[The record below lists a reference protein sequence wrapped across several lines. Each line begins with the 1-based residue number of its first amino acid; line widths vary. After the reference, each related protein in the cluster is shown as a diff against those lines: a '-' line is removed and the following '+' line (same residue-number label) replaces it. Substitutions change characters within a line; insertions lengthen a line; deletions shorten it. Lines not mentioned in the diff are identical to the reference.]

1 MIIGNGLIATTINN
15 SFLDHINL
23 CIFAAGVSNSSETN
37 ESEFQREFDLLK
49 KALADN
55 TKKKFIYFS
64 TVSIDVKKNSPTPYT
79 THKLNMEKY
88 IEENTTNYLI
98 LRLPNVVGNSTN
110 PNQLVNYFYNSLIN
124 DTPVTINKNYIRHL
138 LDVEDIPLII
148 KFLLIKHSDVNN
160 VVVAFTNGISID
172 NLLSLLEE
180 INGNKFN
187 NTVEIE
193 NPDIELRLNT
203 IVFNSYLG
211 IMPYKEVFN
220 TVPLDILKKYYK

>member
-15 SFLDHINL
+15 SFLDHTNL

-49 KALADN
+49 NTLADN

-88 IEENTTNYLI
+88 IEDNTTNYLI

-124 DTPVTINKNYIRHL
+124 DTPVAINKNYIRHL
-138 LDVEDIPLII
+138 LDVEDIPMII

-160 VVVAFTNGISID
+160 VVVAFPNGIIID
-172 NLLSLLEE
+172 NLLSLLEK

-220 TVPLDILKKYYK
+220 TVPLNILKKYYK

>member
-15 SFLDHINL
+15 SFLDHTNL
-23 CIFAAGVSNSSETN
+23 CVFAAGVSNSSETN
-37 ESEFQREFDLLK
+37 ESEFQRELDLLK
-49 KALADN
+49 KTLADN
-55 TKKKFIYFS
+55 NTKKFIYFS
-64 TVSIDVKKNSPTPYT
+64 TVSIDVKKIPTPYT

-124 DTPVTINKNYIRHL
+124 NIPVTITKNYIRHL
-138 LDVEDIPLII
+138 LDVEDIPSII
-148 KFLLIKHSDVNN
+148 KFLLIKHSNINN
-160 VVVAFTNGISID
+160 VVVAFPNGISID
-172 NLLSLLEE
+172 NLLHLIEE

-193 NPDIELRLNT
+193 NFDTEFRLNLST
-203 IVFNSYLG
+203 FNSYLG
-211 IMPYKEVFN
+211 IMPYKDVFN
-220 TVPLDILKKYYK
+220 TIPSNILKKYYK

>member
-1 MIIGNGLIATTINN
+1 MIVGNGLIATTINN

-23 CIFAAGVSNSSETN
+23 CVFAAGVSNSSETN

-49 KALADN
+49 KTLADN
-55 TKKKFIYFS
+55 ITKKFIYFS
-64 TVSIDVKKNSPTPYT
+64 TVSIDVKKIPTPYT

-98 LRLPNVVGNSTN
+98 LRLPNVVGNSIN
-110 PNQLVNYFYNSLIN
+110 PNQLVNYFYNSLTN
-124 DTPVTINKNYIRHL
+124 NTSVTINKNYIRHL
-138 LDVEDIPLII
+138 LDVEDIPMII
-148 KFLLIKHSDVNN
+148 KFLLIKHSDINN
-160 VVVAFTNGISID
+160 VVVAFPNGIIID
-172 NLLSLLEE
+172 NLLHLLEE

-187 NTVEIE
+187 NIIEVE
-193 NPDIELRLNT
+193 NPDIEFRLNT
-203 IVFNSYLG
+203 SVFNSYLG

>member
-15 SFLDHINL
+15 SFLDHTNL

-49 KALADN
+49 NTLADN

-88 IEENTTNYLI
+88 IEDNTTNYLI

-138 LDVEDIPLII
+138 LDVEDIPMII

-160 VVVAFTNGISID
+160 VVVAFPNGIIID
-172 NLLSLLEE
+172 NLLSLLEK

-220 TVPLDILKKYYK
+220 TVPLNILKKYYK

>member
-1 MIIGNGLIATTINN
+1 MIVGNGLIATTINN
-15 SFLDHINL
+15 SFLDHTNL
-23 CIFAAGVSNSSETN
+23 CVFAAGVSNSSEID

-49 KALADN
+49 KTLADN
-55 TKKKFIYFS
+55 ITKKFIYFS
-64 TVSIDVKKNSPTPYT
+64 TVSIDVKKTPTPYT

-124 DTPVTINKNYIRHL
+124 DTPVTIDKNYTRHL
-138 LDVEDIPLII
+138 LDVEDIPPII
-148 KFLLIKHSDVNN
+148 KFLLIKHSNVNN
-160 VVVAFTNGISID
+160 VIIAFPNGININ

-187 NTVEIE
+187 NIVEIE
-193 NPDIELRLNT
+193 NPNIEFRLDT
-203 IVFNSYLG
+203 SVFNSYLG

>member
-49 KALADN
+49 KTLAYN
-55 TKKKFIYFS
+55 SKKKFIYFS
-64 TVSIDVKKNSPTPYT
+64 TVSIDVKKTSTPYT
-79 THKLNMEKY
+79 IHKLNMEKY

-124 DTPVTINKNYIRHL
+124 NIPVTITKNYIRHL
-138 LDVEDIPLII
+138 LDVEDIPSII
-148 KFLLIKHSDVNN
+148 KFLLIKHSNINN
-160 VVVAFTNGISID
+160 VVVAFPNGINID
-172 NLLSLLEE
+172 NLLHLIEE

-220 TVPLDILKKYYK
+220 TVPLNILKKYYK

>member
-49 KALADN
+49 KVLAEN
-55 TKKKFIYFS
+55 TTKKFIYFS
-64 TVSIDVKKNSPTPYT
+64 TVSIDVKKIPTPYT

-124 DTPVTINKNYIRHL
+124 DTPITINKNYIRYL
-138 LDVEDIPLII
+138 LDVEDIPSII

-160 VVVAFTNGISID
+160 IVVAFPNKINISY
-172 NLLSLLEE
+172 LLHLLEE

-187 NTVEIE
+187 NVVEVE
-193 NPDIELRLNT
+193 DFNTESQLNIT
-203 IVFNSYLG
+203 TFISYLG
-211 IMPYKEVFN
+211 IMPYKKVFN

>member
-15 SFLDHINL
+15 SFLDHTNL
-23 CIFAAGVSNSSETN
+23 CIFAAGVSNSSEIN

-49 KALADN
+49 NTLADN

-88 IEENTTNYLI
+88 IEDNTTNYLI

-124 DTPVTINKNYIRHL
+124 NTPVTINKNYIRHL
-138 LDVEDIPLII
+138 LDVEDIPMII

-160 VVVAFTNGISID
+160 VVVAFPNGIIID
-172 NLLSLLEE
+172 NLLSLLEK

-220 TVPLDILKKYYK
+220 TVPLNILKKYYK